1 MQILFPRKKYETSL
15 VLTIFNTF
23 KLTTKTMILFFQD
36 ASLTKIDTDNEENS
50 ITIII
55 IVAVKKIR
63 KKIMR
68 K

>member
-15 VLTIFNTF
+15 VLKIFNTF
-23 KLTTKTMILFFQD
+23 KITTKTMILFFQD